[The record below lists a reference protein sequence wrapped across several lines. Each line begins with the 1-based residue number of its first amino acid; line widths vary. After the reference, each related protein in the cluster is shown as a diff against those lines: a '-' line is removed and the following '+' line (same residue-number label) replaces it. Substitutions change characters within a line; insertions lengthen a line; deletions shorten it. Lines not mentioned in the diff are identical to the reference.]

1 LTKLISCFLDLIK
14 FEYCKIKNKEKF
26 MSDLR
31 SSIDP
36 GQPGPLTFQT
46 VVYGAPNL
54 DYQTNLDLQEYLLF
68 QNPTPGFTTRRI
80 DLSGI
85 ADLGFG
91 VDWPFNS
98 TQIPINGIICIPT
111 GREGPFPLVLFA
123 HGNHSPL
130 ENSTPGYL
138 YLCEL
143 LASQGIIAAT
153 IDANFLNGGNFGEN
167 DGRAILQ
174 LEHVRQFFLWN
185 LQQRHPL
192 RRKINFSRVMI
203 VGHSRGG
210 EAVGH
215 ASLFKPLN
223 SIQLDPMSPPVALDG
238 SRGLGPYS
246 FFDLRAA
253 VAIAPTD
260 GQYTPIAG
268 PTKLRDNYLIIHGS
282 RDGDVF
288 TFEGYK
294 TYDRSHAVD
303 LANPTQIAQGF
314 KSLLWIH
321 GANHNFFNSVWQQES
336 QNTITRQ
343 QQEQIAK
350 VYIGA
355 IAQAVLLRKD
365 EYLDLL
371 KDYTVGK
378 EWLPDTVKLVSQY
391 QDKKRLFIQHFEEAG
406 PNIVV
411 SSPVVGTVDISNI
424 DAQKLSFDGNDP
436 TQQLFQ
442 ETQGLRLKWQA
453 AGKHYRV
460 QVDLTNVNI
469 EPFNFLAFR
478 VGQSADPENPEFLN
492 QDFTIK
498 ISDNQNTVSFPAS
511 SINQLIYPDK
521 VPGFGSFLARM
532 VMQTFRIPFRVLRE
546 RGLRIRELR
555 TIELAFDLNSSGV
568 LYLDELQFSKS
579 FLTEFH

>member
-1 LTKLISCFLDLIK
+1 MRDSKAL
-14 FEYCKIKNKEKF
+14 
-26 MSDLR
+26 
-31 SSIDP
+31 IDP
-36 GQPGPLTFQT
+36 SQSGSLTFRT

-54 DYQTNLDLQEYLLF
+54 DYQTNPDLQQYLLF
-68 QNPTPGFTTRRI
+68 QNPTPSFTTRRV

-91 VDWPFNS
+91 VNWPFDS
-98 TQIPINGIICIPT
+98 SQIPINGIICIPT

-130 ENSTPGYL
+130 ENSTSGYL

-143 LASQGIIAAT
+143 LASHGIIAAT

-185 LQQRHPL
+185 FQRGHPL
-192 RRKINFSRVMI
+192 RRKVKFSRVMI

-215 ASLFKPLN
+215 ASLFKPLS

-282 RDGDVF
+282 RDDDVF

-303 LANPTQIAQGF
+303 LANPTQPAQGF

-355 IAQAVLLRKD
+355 IAQAVLLKKD

-371 KDYTVGK
+371 KDYVVGK

-391 QDKKRLFIQHFEEAG
+391 QDEKRLFIQHFEETG
-406 PNIVV
+406 SNIVV

-424 DAQKLSFDGNDP
+424 DAQKLSFDGSDP
-436 TQQLFQ
+436 TQQLFE
-442 ETQGLRLKWQA
+442 ETQGVRLKWQA
-453 AGKHYRV
+453 LGKGYRV
-460 QVDLTNVNI
+460 QFDLTNVNI
-469 EPFNFLAFR
+469 EPFNLLAFR
-478 VGQSADPENPEFLN
+478 VGQSAEPENPEFLN

-511 SINQLIYPDK
+511 SINRLIYPDK

-532 VMQTFRIPFRVLRE
+532 VMQTFRIPFRVLRD
-546 RGLRIRELR
+546 RGLKIKKIR
-555 TIELAFDLNSSGV
+555 TIELAFDLNSSGI
-568 LYLDELQFSKS
+568 LYLDELQLAKS
-579 FLTEFH
+579 LLSESHESEK

>member
-1 LTKLISCFLDLIK
+1 
-14 FEYCKIKNKEKF
+14 
-26 MSDLR
+26 MSDSRPLM
-31 SSIDP
+31 DP
-36 GQPGPLTFQT
+36 GQPGPMTFQKVT
-46 VVYGAPNL
+46 YAGPNL
-54 DYQTNLDLQEYLLF
+54 DYQTNPDLQQYLPF
-68 QNPTPGFTTRRI
+68 QTPTAGFTTRRI

-91 VDWPFNS
+91 INWPFDS
-98 TQIPINGIICIPT
+98 SQVPINGIVCIPT
-111 GREGPFPLVLFA
+111 GREGPFPLVIFA

-143 LASQGIIAAT
+143 LASYGIIAAT

-185 LQQRHPL
+185 FQRRHPL

-215 ASLFKPLN
+215 ASLFKPLT

-260 GQYTPIAG
+260 GQYTPIVG
-268 PTKLRDNYLIIHGS
+268 PTKLRDNYLILHGS

-294 TYDRSHAVD
+294 TYDRSHTVD
-303 LANPTQIAQGF
+303 LGNPTQLAQGF
-314 KSLLWIH
+314 KSLLWIQ

-355 IAQAVLLRKD
+355 IAQAVLLKKD
-365 EYLDLL
+365 EYLELL
-371 KDYTVGK
+371 KNYAAGK
-378 EWLPDTVKLVSQY
+378 EWLPNTVKLVSQY
-391 QDKKRLFIQHFEEAG
+391 QDEKRLFIQHFEEPS

-424 DAQKLSFDGNDP
+424 DAQKLSFSGNDP

-442 ETQGLRLKWQA
+442 ETEGVRLKWQA
-453 AGKHYRV
+453 AGKRYRV
-460 QVDLTNVNI
+460 QLDLTNINI
-469 EPFNFLAFR
+469 EAFNLLAFR
-478 VGQSADPENPEFLN
+478 IGQSAESENPEFQN

-498 ISDNQNTVSFPAS
+498 ISDNQNTVTFAAS

-532 VMQTFRIPFRVLRE
+532 VMQTFRVPFTLLRSK
-546 RGLRIRELR
+546 GLKVQKLR
-555 TIELAFDLNSSGV
+555 TVELAFDLNSSGV
-568 LYLDELQFSKS
+568 LYLDELQLAKS
-579 FLTEFH
+579 SFPTFHQPEQ